1 MSIYSGRADVPM
13 HVVLDNSRVRI
24 EGGEEVIRAVE
35 SFTYALYAVS
45 IAVVAGVIVL
55 AIR

>member
-1 MSIYSGRADVPM
+1 MSIYSGRADVPV

-24 EGGEEVIRAVE
+24 EGGDQVIRAVE
-35 SFTYALYAVS
+35 SFTYALYAVG